1 MIYFI
6 LILLFIAVFVFLT
19 RRILTSVKPV
29 SNSETPE
36 EFFCPVCNEHHCECY
51 KKPREK

>member
-19 RRILTSVKPV
+19 WRILTSVKPGTD
-29 SNSETPE
+29 SEAPE
-36 EFFCPVCNEHHCECY
+36 KFVCPVCNEHHCECH
-51 KKPREK
+51 KKHGEK